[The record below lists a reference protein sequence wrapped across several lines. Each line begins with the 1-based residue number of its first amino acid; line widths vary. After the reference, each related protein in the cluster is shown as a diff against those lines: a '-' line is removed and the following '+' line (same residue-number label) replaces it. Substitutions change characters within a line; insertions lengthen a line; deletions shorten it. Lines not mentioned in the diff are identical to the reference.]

1 MDPELVFQ
9 GDKVKTRDIHKD
21 HFPVGGQGY
30 ISEVQSGQEYRTESC
45 CPNLH
50 KAKNMVRVKDRGQR
64 WENQTGQGDRA
75 EYDNDTPAW
84 IQGLNQTKKNK
95 PKNQE
100 K

>member
-1 MDPELVFQ
+1 MNHLPGAGVRLSDPRGRVAGTAGIMDPELVFQ

-64 WENQTGQGDRA
+64 
-75 EYDNDTPAW
+75 
-84 IQGLNQTKKNK
+84 
-95 PKNQE
+95 
-100 K
+100 